1 MRDNSRLAR
10 SLCNVRSLDQTLQAA
25 QLDALNLLIWQNTK
39 DGAKGRKRPKSI
51 VEVLNKKAEKK
62 DDLETYSSG
71 EEFEA
76 RRRMIL
82 EGNYGH

>member
-39 DGAKGRKRPKSI
+39 DGARGRRKPKSV
-51 VEVLNKKAEKK
+51 VEQLNKKAEKK
-62 DDLETYSSG
+62 DDIATYSSG
-71 EEFEA
+71 EEFE
-76 RRRMIL
+76 RERQRML
-82 EGNYGH
+82 EG

>member
-39 DGAKGRKRPKSI
+39 DGARGRRKPKSV
-51 VEVLNKKAEKK
+51 VEQLNKKAEKK
-62 DDLETYSSG
+62 DDIATYSSG
-71 EEFEA
+71 EEFEKE
-76 RRRMIL
+76 RQRML
-82 EGNYGH
+82 EG

>member
-1 MRDNSRLAR
+1 
-10 SLCNVRSLDQTLQAA
+10 LDQTLQAA

-39 DGAKGRKRPKSI
+39 DGAKGRKRPKS
-51 VEVLNKKAEKK
+51 VVDMLNKKAEKK

-71 EEFEA
+71 AEFEA